1 MKKWIAL
8 ALSLALVCTTA
19 VPAFAAS
26 STIVGELVDADG
38 KIASDGYD
46 TIRPGSDYYYV
57 IAQSGTGY
65 DSYVDDALIRFSLKK
80 KEGGKY
86 ITDAD
91 LVEKKFGSARYICIA
106 FSVKDNFSDDEYKV
120 VLEAN
125 FRAKKDLVITNA
137 TSYNAGLSFP
147 AFRAATSSDG
157 SYTQEQINAAQTA
170 YNSAISDRNT
180 LNNEISALKTEIAAL
195 EKQIADLTQQNQQ
208 KQAQIAAAQ
217 TALSGEQ
224 AKLAQLKTEQTAAQA
239 KYNNAKAALDA
250 AKAAADQAE
259 QQAQQK
265 AQLEADLQQA
275 NADLAAAQAL
285 QSALD
290 PEQFTAERPKPDSF
304 VPTTLVDRFN
314 AANTVDLIKAWN
326 NSLINYTAK
335 AFTPL
340 AEDDSNHDAV
350 AAELNAEIGR
360 VGALINDANSRIS
373 DKTAQLSSLGIIP
386 EIDSGELQALEAAEQ
401 AAKAE
406 LDTANSKVT
415 AQETVVAD
423 AQKKL
428 NELQAGDST
437 LEELV
442 NLLAAKKNEL
452 AGKQAAL
459 PAKEKAVTDTKAALD
474 NMLAG
479 TGSNVLKSGDTFTH
493 TFRIWVQNEKIED
506 SDATFTAGEKGVI
519 VKPVKNEINTV
530 TWEDSNRTLAVLT
543 FRADSDVSFYCP
555 RLSTR
560 WNSFDYADYFDDTDA
575 YLFNF
580 VSSPTIPASS
590 RPTLSL
596 YNPFVDDDGDLTVRT
611 SRIYIY
617 EIVDGD
623 LEDVTD
629 AFTFERNEDD
639 DYVMTIKTR
648 TLGTYI
654 VSDGKADLP
663 ERPSGNYSDDDDI
676 VVEVPGGGSVTG
688 NTKPVPFTGR

>member
-8 ALSLALVCTTA
+8 VLSMALIVITA

-26 STIVGELVDADG
+26 SSIVGELVDADG
-38 KIASDGYD
+38 KIASDGYN
-46 TIRPGSDYYYV
+46 TIRPGCDYYYV

-65 DSYVDDALIRFSLKK
+65 DSYVDDDLIRFSLKK

-91 LVEKKFGSARYICIA
+91 LVEKKFGSVRYICIA

-120 VLEAN
+120 ILEAN

-137 TSYNAGLSFP
+137 TSYNAGLAFP

-157 SYTQEQINAAQTA
+157 SYTQDQINAAQTA
-170 YNSAISDRNT
+170 YNNAVSERNT
-180 LNNEISALKTEIAAL
+180 LNNEISVLKSEIANL
-195 EKQIADLTQQNQQ
+195 EKQIADLNVKNQQ
-208 KQAQIAAAQ
+208 KLAQINAAQ
-217 TALSGEQ
+217 TALSAEQ
-224 AKLAQLKTEQTAAQA
+224 TKLGQLKIQRATLQTSYNEAKNALDTATAATGKSEQKAKLEGDLK
-239 KYNNAKAALDA
+239 L
-250 AKAAADQAE
+250 
-259 QQAQQK
+259 
-265 AQLEADLQQA
+265 A
-275 NADLAAAQAL
+275 NENLAAAQAL
-285 QSALD
+285 QSALG
-290 PEQFTAERPKPDSF
+290 PEQFPPENPKPEPF
-304 VPTTLVDRFN
+304 TPKTIVDRFN
-314 AANTVDLIKAWN
+314 ATGGDPAKIQTWN
-326 NSLINYTAK
+326 NSLVNYTAK

-340 AEDDSNHDAV
+340 AGDDSNHATI
-350 AAELNAEIGR
+350 AAELNAEISR
-360 VGALINDANSRIS
+360 VSGLINDANSRIV
-373 DKTAQLSSLGIIP
+373 TATAALNSLGSVI
-386 EIDSGELQALEAAEQ
+386 EIGNTELLAAANTEQ
-401 AAKAE
+401 SAKSE
-406 LDTANSKVT
+406 LDTANSNVT
-415 AQETVVAD
+415 TQEAAVSE

-428 NELQAGDST
+428 SELQAAAST
-437 LEELV
+437 PEDLA
-442 NLLAAKKNEL
+442 NQLAAKKNEL
-452 AGKQAAL
+452 SAKQSAL

-479 TGSNVLKSGDTFTH
+479 TGSNVLKSGNTFTH
-493 TFRIWVQNEKIED
+493 TFKIWVQNEKIED

-575 YLFNF
+575 YLFDF
-580 VSSPTIPASS
+580 VSSPTIPATS

-596 YNPFVDDDGDLTVRT
+596 YNPFVDDDGDLTIRT
-611 SRIYIY
+611 SRIHIY
-617 EIVDGD
+617 EVSGRE
-623 LEDVTD
+623 LKDVTD
-629 AFTFERNEDD
+629 LFTFERNEDD

-663 ERPSGNYSDDDDI
+663 ERPSGHSDDDDI
-676 VVEVPGGGSVTG
+676 VVEVPSGGSITE
-688 NTKPVPFTGR
+688 NTKPIPFTGR

>member
-8 ALSLALVCTTA
+8 ALSLALIIITA

-26 STIVGELVDADG
+26 SSIVGELVDADG

-91 LVEKKFGSARYICIA
+91 LVEKKFGSTRYICIK

-137 TSYNAGLSFP
+137 TSYNSGLAFP

-157 SYTQEQINAAQTA
+157 SYTQEQINAAQAA
-170 YNSAISDRNT
+170 YNNAISERNT
-180 LNNEISALKTEIAAL
+180 LNNEIAALKTEIAAL
-195 EKQIADLTQQNQQ
+195 EKQIEDLNQQNQQ
-208 KQAQIAAAQ
+208 RQAQITAAQ
-217 TALSGEQ
+217 TALSNEQ
-224 AKLAQLKTEQTAAQA
+224 TKLAQLKTEQSAAQT
-239 KYNNAKAALDA
+239 KYNNAKSAWDA
-250 AKAAADQAE
+250 AKEAADQAE
-259 QQAQQK
+259 HQTQQK

-275 NADLAAAQAL
+275 NTDLAAAQAL
-285 QSALD
+285 QAKLG
-290 PEQFTAERPKPDSF
+290 PEQFTAENPKPDPF
-304 VPTTLVDRFN
+304 VPKTLIDRFN
-314 AANTVDLIKAWN
+314 AANTAELIQAWN
-326 NSLINYTAK
+326 NSLVDYTAK

-340 AEDDSNHDAV
+340 AEDNSNNAAV
-350 AAELNAEIGR
+350 AAELNAEIIR
-360 VGALINDANSRIS
+360 VNGLIADANNRIA
-373 DKTAQLSSLGIIP
+373 TATADLNSLGSVI
-386 EIDSGELQALEAAEQ
+386 EIGNTELQAAVNAEQ
-401 AAKAE
+401 SAKTE
-406 LDTANSKVT
+406 LNTANSNVT
-415 AQETVVAD
+415 TQETVVTD

-428 NELQAGDST
+428 NELQASAST
-437 LEELV
+437 PADLA
-442 NLLAAKKNEL
+442 NQLAAQKSEL
-452 AGKQAAL
+452 ASKQAAL

-493 TFRIWVQNEKIED
+493 TFKIWVQNEKIED

-575 YLFNF
+575 YLFDF

-611 SRIYIY
+611 SRIRIY

-629 AFTFERNEDD
+629 LFTFERNEDD

-654 VSDGKADLP
+654 VSDGEADLP

-676 VVEVPGGGSVTG
+676 VVEVPSGGSVTG

>member
-8 ALSLALVCTTA
+8 VLSLALIIITA
-19 VPAFAAS
+19 VPVFAAS
-26 STIVGELVDADG
+26 SSIVGELVDADG

-91 LVEKKFGSARYICIA
+91 LVEKKFGSTRYICIK

-137 TSYNAGLSFP
+137 TSYNAGLAFP

-157 SYTQEQINAAQTA
+157 SYTQEQINAAQAA
-170 YNSAISDRNT
+170 YNNAISERNT
-180 LNNEISALKTEIAAL
+180 LNNEIAALKTEIAAL
-195 EKQIADLTQQNQQ
+195 EKQIADLNQQNQQ
-208 KQAQIAAAQ
+208 KQAQITAAQ
-217 TALSGEQ
+217 TTLSNEQ
-224 AKLAQLKTEQTAAQA
+224 TKLAQLKTEQSAAQA
-239 KYNNAKAALDA
+239 KYNEAKNALDTA
-250 AKAAADQAE
+250 TAAAGKAE
-259 QQAQQK
+259 QK
-265 AQLEADLQQA
+265 AKLEANIQQA
-275 NADLAAAQAL
+275 NLDLAAAQAL
-285 QSALD
+285 QTALG
-290 PEQFTAERPKPDSF
+290 PEQFTAENPKPDPF
-304 VPTTLVDRFN
+304 VPKTLIDRFN
-314 AANTVDLIKAWN
+314 AANTVELIQAWN
-326 NSLINYTAK
+326 NSLVDYTAK

-340 AEDDSNHDAV
+340 AEDNSNNAAV
-350 AAELNAEIGR
+350 AAELNAEISR
-360 VGALINDANSRIS
+360 VGALIADANNRIA
-373 DKTAQLSSLGIIP
+373 TATADLNSLGSVI
-386 EIDSGELQALEAAEQ
+386 EIGNTELQAAVNAEQ
-401 AAKAE
+401 SAKTE
-406 LDTANSKVT
+406 LNTANSNVT
-415 AQETVVAD
+415 TQETAVNE

-428 NELQAGDST
+428 NELQASAST
-437 LEELV
+437 PEDLA
-442 NLLAAKKNEL
+442 NQLAAKKSEL
-452 AGKQAAL
+452 ASKQAAL

-493 TFRIWVQNEKIED
+493 TFKIWVQNEKIED

-560 WNSFDYADYFDDTDA
+560 WNSFDYTDYFDDTDA
-575 YLFNF
+575 YLFDF

-611 SRIYIY
+611 SRIRIY
-617 EIVDGD
+617 EIVDGE

-654 VSDGKADLP
+654 VSDGEADLP
-663 ERPSGNYSDDDDI
+663 ERPSGNDSDDDDI
-676 VVEVPGGGSVTG
+676 VVEVPSGGSVTG

>member
-8 ALSLALVCTTA
+8 VLSMALIVITA

-26 STIVGELVDADG
+26 SSIVGELVDADG
-38 KIASDGYD
+38 KIASDGYN

-65 DSYVDDALIRFSLKK
+65 DSYVDDDLIRFSLKK

-91 LVEKKFGSARYICIA
+91 LVEKKFGSVRYICIA

-120 VLEAN
+120 ILEAN

-137 TSYNAGLSFP
+137 TSYNAGLAFP

-157 SYTQEQINAAQTA
+157 SYTQDQINAAQTA
-170 YNSAISDRNT
+170 YNNAVSERNT
-180 LNNEISALKTEIAAL
+180 LNNEISVLKSEIANL
-195 EKQIADLTQQNQQ
+195 EKQIADLNVKNQQ
-208 KQAQIAAAQ
+208 KLAQINAAQ
-217 TALSGEQ
+217 TALSAEQ
-224 AKLAQLKTEQTAAQA
+224 TKLGQLKIQRATLQTSYNEAKNALDTATAATGKSEQKAKLEGDLK
-239 KYNNAKAALDA
+239 L
-250 AKAAADQAE
+250 
-259 QQAQQK
+259 
-265 AQLEADLQQA
+265 A
-275 NADLAAAQAL
+275 NENLAAAQAL
-285 QSALD
+285 QSALG
-290 PEQFTAERPKPDSF
+290 PEQFPPENPKPEPF
-304 VPTTLVDRFN
+304 TPKTIVDRFN
-314 AANTVDLIKAWN
+314 ATGGDPAKIQTWN
-326 NSLINYTAK
+326 NSLVNYTAK

-340 AEDDSNHDAV
+340 AEDDSNHATI
-350 AAELNAEIGR
+350 AAELNAEISR
-360 VGALINDANSRIS
+360 VSGLINDANSRIV
-373 DKTAQLSSLGIIP
+373 TATAALNSLGSVI
-386 EIDSGELQALEAAEQ
+386 EIGNTELLAAANTEQ
-401 AAKAE
+401 SAKSE
-406 LDTANSKVT
+406 LDTANSNVT
-415 AQETVVAD
+415 TQEAAVSE

-428 NELQAGDST
+428 SELQAAAST
-437 LEELV
+437 PEDLA
-442 NLLAAKKNEL
+442 NQLAAKKNEL
-452 AGKQAAL
+452 SAKQSAL

-479 TGSNVLKSGDTFTH
+479 TGSNVLKSGNTFTH
-493 TFRIWVQNEKIED
+493 TFKIWVQNEKIED

-575 YLFNF
+575 YLFDF
-580 VSSPTIPASS
+580 VSSPTIPATS

-596 YNPFVDDDGDLTVRT
+596 YNPFVDDDGDLTIRT
-611 SRIYIY
+611 SRIHIY
-617 EIVDGD
+617 EVSGRE
-623 LEDVTD
+623 LKDVTD
-629 AFTFERNEDD
+629 LFTFERNEDD

-663 ERPSGNYSDDDDI
+663 ERPSGHSDDDDI
-676 VVEVPGGGSVTG
+676 VVEVPSGGSITE
-688 NTKPVPFTGR
+688 NTKPIPFTGR

>member
-8 ALSLALVCTTA
+8 ALSLALIIITA

-26 STIVGELVDADG
+26 SSIVGELVDADG

-91 LVEKKFGSARYICIA
+91 LVEKKFGSTRYICIK

-137 TSYNAGLSFP
+137 TSYNAGLAFP

-157 SYTQEQINAAQTA
+157 SYTQEQINAAQAA
-170 YNSAISDRNT
+170 YNNAISERNT
-180 LNNEISALKTEIAAL
+180 LNSEIAALKTEIAAL
-195 EKQIADLTQQNQQ
+195 EKQIADLNQQNQQ
-208 KQAQIAAAQ
+208 KQAQITAAQ
-217 TALSGEQ
+217 TALSNEQ
-224 AKLAQLKTEQTAAQA
+224 TKLAQLKTAQTAAQA
-239 KYNNAKAALDA
+239 KYNEAKNALDTA
-250 AKAAADQAE
+250 TAAAGKAE
-259 QQAQQK
+259 QK
-265 AQLEADLQQA
+265 AKLEADIQKA
-275 NADLAAAQAL
+275 NLDLAAAQAL
-285 QSALD
+285 QTALG
-290 PEQFTAERPKPDSF
+290 PEQFTAENPKPDPF
-304 VPTTLVDRFN
+304 VPKTLIDRFN
-314 AANTVDLIKAWN
+314 AANTAELIQAWN
-326 NSLINYTAK
+326 NSLVDYTAK

-340 AEDDSNHDAV
+340 VEDNSNNAAV
-350 AAELNAEIGR
+350 ATELNAEISR
-360 VGALINDANSRIS
+360 VSGLIADANNRIA
-373 DKTAQLSSLGIIP
+373 TATADLNSLGSVI
-386 EIDSGELQALEAAEQ
+386 EIGNNELQAAVNAEQ
-401 AAKAE
+401 SAKTE
-406 LDTANSKVT
+406 LNTANSNVT
-415 AQETVVAD
+415 TQETVVAD

-428 NELQAGDST
+428 NELQASAST
-437 LEELV
+437 PEDLA
-442 NLLAAKKNEL
+442 NQLAAKKSEL
-452 AGKQAAL
+452 ASKQAAL

-493 TFRIWVQNEKIED
+493 TFKIWVQNEKIED

-560 WNSFDYADYFDDTDA
+560 WNSSDYADYFDNIDA

-580 VSSPTIPASS
+580 VSSPTIPAAS

-596 YNPFVDDDGDLTVRT
+596 YNPFVDDNGDLTVRT
-611 SRIYIY
+611 SRIHIY
-617 EIVDGD
+617 EIVDGE

-629 AFTFERNEDD
+629 AFSFERNEDD

-654 VSDGKADLP
+654 VSDGEADLP
-663 ERPSGNYSDDDDI
+663 ERPSGNYSDDDI
-676 VVEVPGGGSVTG
+676 VVEVPSGGSVTG
-688 NTKPVPFTGR
+688 NTKPVPFTGK

>member
-8 ALSLALVCTTA
+8 ALSMALIVITA

-26 STIVGELVDADG
+26 SSIVGELVDADG
-38 KIASDGYD
+38 KIASDGYN

-65 DSYVDDALIRFSLKK
+65 DSYVDDDLIRFSLKK

-91 LVEKKFGSARYICIA
+91 LVEKKFGSVRYICIA

-120 VLEAN
+120 ILEAN

-137 TSYNAGLSFP
+137 TSYNAGLAFP

-157 SYTQEQINAAQTA
+157 SYTQDQINAAQTA
-170 YNSAISDRNT
+170 YNNAVSERNT
-180 LNNEISALKTEIAAL
+180 LNNEISVLKSEIANL
-195 EKQIADLTQQNQQ
+195 EKQIADLNVKNQQ
-208 KQAQIAAAQ
+208 KLAQINAAQ
-217 TALSGEQ
+217 TALSAEQ
-224 AKLAQLKTEQTAAQA
+224 TKLGQLKIQQATLQTSYNEAKNALDTATATAGKSEQKAKLEGDLK
-239 KYNNAKAALDA
+239 L
-250 AKAAADQAE
+250 
-259 QQAQQK
+259 
-265 AQLEADLQQA
+265 A
-275 NADLAAAQAL
+275 NENLAAAQAL
-285 QSALD
+285 QSALG
-290 PEQFTAERPKPDSF
+290 PEQFPPENPKPEPF
-304 VPTTLVDRFN
+304 TPKTIVDRFN
-314 AANTVDLIKAWN
+314 ATGGDPAKIQTWN
-326 NSLINYTAK
+326 NSLVNYTAK

-340 AEDDSNHDAV
+340 AGDDSNHATI
-350 AAELNAEIGR
+350 AAELNAEISR
-360 VGALINDANSRIS
+360 VSGLINDANSRIV
-373 DKTAQLSSLGIIP
+373 TATAALNSLGSVI
-386 EIDSGELQALEAAEQ
+386 EIGNTELLAAANTEQ
-401 AAKAE
+401 SAKSE
-406 LDTANSKVT
+406 LDTANSNVT
-415 AQETVVAD
+415 TQEAAVSE

-428 NELQAGDST
+428 SELQAAAST
-437 LEELV
+437 PEDLA
-442 NLLAAKKNEL
+442 NQLAAKKNEL
-452 AGKQAAL
+452 SAKQSAL

-479 TGSNVLKSGDTFTH
+479 TGSNVLKSGNTFTH
-493 TFRIWVQNEKIED
+493 TFKIWVQNEKIED

-575 YLFNF
+575 YLFDF
-580 VSSPTIPASS
+580 VSSPTIPATS

-596 YNPFVDDDGDLTVRT
+596 YNPFVDDDGDLTIRT
-611 SRIYIY
+611 SRIRIY
-617 EIVDGD
+617 EVSGRE
-623 LEDVTD
+623 LKDVTD
-629 AFTFERNEDD
+629 LFTFERNEDD

-663 ERPSGNYSDDDDI
+663 ERPSGHSDDDDI
-676 VVEVPGGGSVTG
+676 VVEVPRGGSITE
-688 NTKPVPFTGR
+688 NTKPIPFTGR